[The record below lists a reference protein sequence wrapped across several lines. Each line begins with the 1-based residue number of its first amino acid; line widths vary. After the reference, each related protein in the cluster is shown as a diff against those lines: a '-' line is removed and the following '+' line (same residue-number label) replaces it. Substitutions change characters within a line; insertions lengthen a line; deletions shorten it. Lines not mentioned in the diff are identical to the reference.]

1 MTAGSP
7 ESDDRCARC
16 GGAFH
21 CGRADATP
29 CACTQLTLG
38 AALLARLRTEYTG
51 CLCLPCLQAL
61 AAAEPEAADRAS

>member
-1 MTAGSP
+1 MNAGP
-7 ESDDRCARC
+7 PPIDDRCARC

-38 AALLARLRTEYTG
+38 AALLARLRAEYTG